1 MQNLTNSEKTK
12 IMSTLTPKFA
22 QIYQFCFSFVLGVV
36 IVALLNWFEIF
47 GIKSI
52 GLVITQTILAIP
64 FLVVGVIYY
73 DLVKAIYNSRY
84 SFTRGI
90 VSNYKLRTKRSNI
103 FLIDTET
110 YVKER
115 FKIILGYGETF
126 ENIEGKP
133 CLLIEFYKNKKY
145 IILI

>member
-12 IMSTLTPKFA
+12 IMTTLVPKFA
-22 QIYQFCFSFVLGVV
+22 QIYQFCFSFILGVV
-36 IVALLNWFEIF
+36 IVAILNWFEIF
-47 GIKSI
+47 GIKSV
-52 GLVITQTILAIP
+52 GLVITQGILVLP
-64 FLVVGVIYY
+64 FLVVGIIYY
-73 DLVKAIYNSRY
+73 DLVKSIYNGKY

-90 VSNYKLRTKRSNI
+90 VSNHRLGSKRSHI

-115 FKIILGYGETF
+115 FKIVLGYGETF

-133 CLLIEFYKNKKY
+133 CLLIEFYKSKKY